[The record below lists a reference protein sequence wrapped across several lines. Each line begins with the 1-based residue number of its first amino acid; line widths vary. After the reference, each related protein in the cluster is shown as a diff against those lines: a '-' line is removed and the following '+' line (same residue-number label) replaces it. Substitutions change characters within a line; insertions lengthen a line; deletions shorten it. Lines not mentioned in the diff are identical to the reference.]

1 MRYNLLN
8 KFERKDI
15 NNMDTISQITEMVLA
30 AKEAQSIIDN
40 YSQKQIDAVVKAI
53 GKVIYDNAEILAIE
67 AVEESGLGNVE
78 SKIAKQRGCAV
89 SHWSYLKNKRTVGI
103 IDEDPVNNIVTYA
116 KAIGV
121 IAIITPS
128 TNPTTTLCSNAMSA
142 LKCRN
147 AIICS
152 PHPKTSKVTTHGV
165 TLMRKELKNLG
176 APENLIQIIEE
187 PTLEATLALLS
198 LADASVATG
207 GMAMVKSAYSS
218 GKPSYGVGSGNV
230 QVIIDEGYDE
240 DLNLMAANTIAN
252 RNRDYGLPCV
262 CEQCLIIH
270 KSDEDRIFK
279 FFEANGA
286 FIIKDNDNVE
296 KIRKLLFKQ
305 DRNTGYILNIDMIG
319 KPAVIIANEAG
330 INVPKETKIL
340 IVKAEGNAMIDPLCK
355 EKLEPVCS
363 YLTYE
368 TFDEAVNIALTNL
381 KVEGIG
387 HTSVIYSTNENN
399 INKAGE
405 ILPVSRILVNCS
417 SSNAS
422 GAAFNIGYN
431 PTASLGCGFWGNNS
445 VSENIT
451 YKHMMQTTQMARIIP
466 NLHIPTP
473 EEVWE
478 D

>member
-1 MRYNLLN
+1 MGTL
-8 KFERKDI
+8 
-15 NNMDTISQITEMVLA
+15 SQIKDMVLA
-30 AKEAQSIIDN
+30 AKEAQAIFER
-40 YSQKQIDAVVKAI
+40 YSQEQIDVIVKAI
-53 GKVIYDNAEILAIE
+53 GKAIYDNAEILAIE

-78 SKIAKQRGCAV
+78 SKIAKQRGCAI
-89 SHWSYLKNKRTVGI
+89 SHWSYLKDKKTVGI
-103 IDEDPVNNIVTYA
+103 IDEDPINNVVTYA

-121 IAIITPS
+121 IASITPS

-147 AIICS
+147 AVICS
-152 PHPKTSKVTTHGV
+152 PHPKTKKVTTHGAK
-165 TLMRKELKNLG
+165 LMRNELKNLG
-176 APENLIQIIEE
+176 APENLIQVIEE
-187 PTLEATLALLS
+187 PTLEATITLMS
-198 LADASVATG
+198 SVDASIATG

-218 GKPSYGVGSGNV
+218 GKPSYGVGGGNV
-230 QVIIDEGYDE
+230 QVIIDKGYNE
-240 DLNLMAANTIAN
+240 DFNIVAANTIAN

-270 KSDEDRIFK
+270 KDDEDRVLK

-286 FIIKDNDNVE
+286 FIIKSNDNVD
-296 KIRKLLFKQ
+296 KLRNLLFKQ
-305 DRNTGYILNIDMIG
+305 DENKKYSLNVDMIG
-319 KPAVIIANEAG
+319 KPAIVLAKEIG
-330 INVPKETKIL
+330 ITVPNETKIL
-340 IVKAEGNAMIDPLCK
+340 IVRAMGSAKTEPLCK

-387 HTSVIYSTNENN
+387 HTSVIYSTNEEN
-399 INKAGE
+399 INKVGE

-417 SSNAS
+417 SSNAG
-422 GAAFNIGYN
+422 GAAFNIGLN

-445 VSENIT
+445 VSENLT
-451 YKHMMQTTQMARIIP
+451 YKHMMQTTRMAKIIP
-466 NLHIPTP
+466 NSYIPTP

-478 D
+478 G